1 MFPLQVSAKD
11 KIEWAFW
18 DATGEDWIII
28 DKDALESAPAGL
40 EKLIG
45 FEGRPD
51 PATGFYCMYNE
62 GRLVN
67 TDDDL
72 KSRSSSKKLK

>member
-1 MFPLQVSAKD
+1 L
-11 KIEWAFW
+11 EN
-18 DATGEDWIII
+18 ENWIIV
-28 DKDALESAPAGL
+28 DRAVLEKDAPPDAL

-62 GRLVN
+62 GKLVN
-67 TDDDL
+67 TDDEG
-72 KSRSSSKKLK
+72 KRKSSSRKLP

>member
-1 MFPLQVSAKD
+1 MEKD
-11 KIEWAFW
+11 V
-18 DATGEDWIII
+18 
-28 DKDALESAPAGL
+28 LEQGVPDGI

-62 GRLVN
+62 GKLVN
-67 TDDDL
+67 SDDDL
-72 KSRSSSKKLK
+72 KNRSSKKLQ